1 MSDLVV
7 KSPAFE
13 EGGWIPQEYTGYGE
27 DKSPELWIENINEKA
42 MSLVITLDDAS
53 HPLFSNYNHWIAWNV
68 TVLNKIPKGIPQG
81 AEIENPIAMRQG
93 VAYGKHKYRG
103 PKPPFNWNHV
113 YVFTVY
119 VLDAMLEL
127 PADAT
132 KEQVMQQMQGHVL
145 QKATLLGKYQRRKIG
160 D

>member
-53 HPLFSNYNHWIAWNV
+53 HPLFSNYNHWIA
-68 TVLNKIPKGIPQG
+68 
-81 AEIENPIAMRQG
+81 
-93 VAYGKHKYRG
+93 YR
-103 PKPPFNWNHV
+103 V
-113 YVFTVY
+113 V
-119 VLDAMLEL
+119 
-127 PADAT
+127 
-132 KEQVMQQMQGHVL
+132 
-145 QKATLLGKYQRRKIG
+145 I
-160 D
+160 